1 MTTYIRRGGQFCC
14 KFPSVSVRQKLSK
27 YNVVSKSYCKNKKGA
42 FFAPQCTIMLV
53 IMFLIINDDD
63 DETEKTCR
71 NQWQWWWVARWRR
84 QIQLVGHDAVRD
96 AYVACHRA
104 QFVNSVSQKHLS
116 PEENLCFLKLFS
128 QRLRNLSKILHSYC
142 MFISA
147 PSYKIL
153 FNYR

>member
-1 MTTYIRRGGQFCC
+1 MKLRRHVEISDSDGELRGD
-14 KFPSVSVRQKLSK
+14 V
-27 YNVVSKSYCKNKKGA
+27 
-42 FFAPQCTIMLV
+42 
-53 IMFLIINDDD
+53 
-63 DETEKTCR
+63 E
-71 NQWQWWWVARWRR
+71 